1 MNELYTFGLIVFTS
15 FFTLINPLG
24 VMPIF
29 MTMTSDLSESDRRKT
44 ALKASIVSFFTLAMF
59 AFTGQILF
67 NFFGIS
73 VNALRIVGG
82 IIFFMMGQDMLQARL
97 TRIKLDSQKEVDEYV
112 GDISITPLAIPMITG
127 PGAITNAIVMMEDAT
142 TIELKSILMLGLGIV
157 MILTFLILLSSGR
170 IMKVLG
176 DTGNKIM
183 MRIMGL
189 IVMIIAVEFFLS
201 GFKPIFIDLMKEVL
215 K

>member
-1 MNELYTFGLIVFTS
+1 MNELYTFALIVFTS

-24 VMPIF
+24 VMPVF
-29 MTMTSDLSESDRRKT
+29 MTMTSNLSEKDRNRA
-44 ALKASIVSFFTLAMF
+44 ALKASVVSFFTLAAF
-59 AFTGQILF
+59 AFTGQLLF
-67 NFFGIS
+67 KFFGIS

-97 TRIKLDSQKEVDEYV
+97 TSIKLDSQKQVDEYV

-127 PGAITNAIVMMEDAT
+127 PGAITNAIVMMEDANS
-142 TIELKSILMLGLGIV
+142 ISLKVVLILGLFVV
-157 MILTFLILLSSGR
+157 MLLTYLILLSSGR
-170 IMKVLG
+170 IMKTLG

>member
-1 MNELYTFGLIVFTS
+1 MNELFTFALIVFTS

-29 MTMTSDLSESDRRKT
+29 MTMTKDLSEKDRNKT
-44 ALKASIVSFFTLAMF
+44 AFKASVVSFFTLVAF

-67 NFFGIS
+67 KFFGIS

-97 TRIKLDSQKEVDEYV
+97 TSIKLDTQKQADEYV

-127 PGAITNAIVMMEDAT
+127 PGAITNAIVMMEDANSVT
-142 TIELKSILMLGLGIV
+142 YKTVLIVGLFLVML
-157 MILTFLILLSSGR
+157 LTYLILLSSGR
-170 IMKVLG
+170 IMKILG

-201 GFKPIFIDLMKEVL
+201 GFRPIFIDLMKEVL
-215 K
+215 S

>member
-1 MNELYTFGLIVFTS
+1 MNELYTFGLIVITS

-24 VMPIF
+24 VMPVF
-29 MTMTSDLSESDRRKT
+29 MTLTTTLSEKDRNKT
-44 ALKASIVSFFTLAMF
+44 ALKATIVSFFTLVAF
-59 AFTGQILF
+59 AFTGQLLF
-67 NFFGIS
+67 KFFGIS

-82 IIFFMMGQDMLQARL
+82 VIFFMMGQDMLQARL
-97 TRIKLDSQKEVDEYV
+97 TSIKIDTQKQADEYV

-127 PGAITNAIVMMEDAT
+127 PGAITNAIVMMEDAST
-142 TIELKSILMLGLGIV
+142 VSLKTVLVLGLLLV
-157 MILTFLILLSSGR
+157 MLLTYFILLSSGK

>member
-1 MNELYTFGLIVFTS
+1 MNELYTFALIVFTS

-24 VMPIF
+24 VMPVF
-29 MTMTSDLSESDRRKT
+29 MTMTSSLSEKDRNKT
-44 ALKASIVSFFTLAMF
+44 ALKASVVSFFTLAAF
-59 AFTGQILF
+59 AFTGQLLF
-67 NFFGIS
+67 KFFGIS

-97 TRIKLDSQKEVDEYV
+97 TSIKLDSQKQVDEYV

-127 PGAITNAIVMMEDAT
+127 PGAITNAIVMMEDANS
-142 TIELKSILMLGLGIV
+142 ISLKIVLVLGLFIV
-157 MILTFLILLSSGR
+157 MLLTYLILLSSGK
-170 IMKVLG
+170 IMKTLG

>member
-1 MNELYTFGLIVFTS
+1 MNELYTFALIVFTS

-29 MTMTSDLSESDRRKT
+29 MTMTSDLSVSDRNKT
-44 ALKASIVSFFTLAMF
+44 ALKATIVSFFTLAMF

-97 TRIKLDSQKEVDEYV
+97 TSIKLDSQKEVDEYV

-127 PGAITNAIVMMEDAT
+127 PGAITNAIIMMEDAT
-142 TIELKSILMLGLGIV
+142 TIELKTVLIIGLALI
-157 MILTFLILLSSGR
+157 MILTYLILLSSGK

-201 GFKPIFIDLMKEVL
+201 GFKPIFIELMKEVL
-215 K
+215 S

>member
-1 MNELYTFGLIVFTS
+1 MNELYTFGLIVITS

-24 VMPIF
+24 VMPVF
-29 MTMTSDLSESDRRKT
+29 MTMTTSLSEKDRNKT
-44 ALKASIVSFFTLAMF
+44 ALKASVVSFFTLVAF
-59 AFTGQILF
+59 AFTGQLLF
-67 NFFGIS
+67 KFFGIS

-97 TRIKLDSQKEVDEYV
+97 TSIKLDTQKQVDEYV

-127 PGAITNAIVMMEDAT
+127 PGAITNAIVMMEDANT
-142 TIELKSILMLGLGIV
+142 ASLKTVLVGGLLLVML
-157 MILTFLILLSSGR
+157 LTYLILLSSGK
-170 IMKVLG
+170 IMKILG